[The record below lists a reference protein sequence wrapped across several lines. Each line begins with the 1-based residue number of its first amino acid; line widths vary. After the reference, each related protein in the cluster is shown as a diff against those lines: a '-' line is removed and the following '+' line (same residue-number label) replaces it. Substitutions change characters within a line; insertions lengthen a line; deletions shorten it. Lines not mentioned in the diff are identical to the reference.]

1 MAAMIIP
8 LQRAA
13 QPEEAAAPVLF
24 LASPMSNYIHGQVI
38 NVTGG
43 QFGGMQG

>member
-8 LQRAA
+8 LQRPA

-24 LASPMSNYIHGQVI
+24 LCSESNYIHGQVI

-43 QFGGMQG
+43 QFRGMYS